1 MLMRA
6 PRQSLT
12 SLLIEALTER
22 IQSGIYAKGDQ
33 LPTEKDLIEEFNVS
47 RTVVREAIANLKASG
62 LVATRQG
69 KGAFVLDEGV
79 RSFSIPD
86 DKLALASDLLEA
98 LEVRIAIE
106 SEAAALAAQAGI
118 EGRMLFETPELPKAK
133 LTALVKQ
140 GNEVLKDEAKC
151 AGCHKFGDVGDLGM
165 APDLTGYGS
174 REWLR
179 ELIADPTHE
188 KFYSGQNDRMP
199 SFAKDRSN
207 PKNNQLSPQELELLV
222 SWLRGE
228 WYRREE

>member
-1 MLMRA
+1 MAARA
-6 PRQSLT
+6 
-12 SLLIEALTER
+12 EA
-22 IQSGIYAKGDQ
+22 AKKAKQDAPSDESMT
-33 LPTEKDLIEEFNVS
+33 LWVKDNYSTKDLDAAEKKAVEE
-47 RTVVREAIANLKASG
+47 
-62 LVATRQG
+62 
-69 KGAFVLDEGV
+69 
-79 RSFSIPD
+79 
-86 DKLALASDLLEA
+86 
-98 LEVRIAIE
+98 EVRAV
-106 SEAAALAAQAGI
+106 SAALAAQAGI

-188 KFYSGQNDRMP
+188 RFYADQNDRMP